1 MALGA
6 RGTPYRYGIL
16 AHPFPFSLGH
26 VHCRVYGCLA
36 GAAAILPDSERQFQL
51 LCDAHVGYVRI
62 DYPYSQIMTKNGK
75 ELLPQPNFTIEDA
88 IAERLADCGIT
99 ELPVIL
105 QYAAGAIVSGGKGGS
120 TPMAWATSTDPG
132 NSAHFPGY
140 ADFARI
146 VAGHI
151 ASRFPQIRRVELF
164 NEPNN
169 HGWGTFPVNGSYVRS
184 DESGIEAARYMRAAY
199 AAIKSV
205 APHITVVGPALAD
218 GGHSTDPRTF
228 LENLYANG
236 CRRGACWD
244 VLSVH
249 NYDWESPDVEPWH
262 SRTRFDVY
270 KDLQQ
275 IAAEHGDSGTHVM
288 LTEWG
293 YSTDPDNAYAFDEKT
308 QAVYVAQGFNRM
320 LSDSS
325 VDGITYVNMYNPGH
339 DFWAYTALVDQNF
352 RPKPAFYVFRRY
364 ATERP

>member
-1 MALGA
+1 
-6 RGTPYRYGIL
+6 
-16 AHPFPFSLGH
+16 
-26 VHCRVYGCLA
+26 
-36 GAAAILPDSERQFQL
+36 
-51 LCDAHVGYVRI
+51 
-62 DYPYSQIMTKNGK
+62 
-75 ELLPQPNFTIEDA
+75 
-88 IAERLADCGIT
+88 
-99 ELPVIL
+99 
-105 QYAAGAIVSGGKGGS
+105 
-120 TPMAWATSTDPG
+120 
-132 NSAHFPGY
+132 
-140 ADFARI
+140 
-146 VAGHI
+146 
-151 ASRFPQIRRVELF
+151 
-164 NEPNN
+164 
-169 HGWGTFPVNGSYVRS
+169 
-184 DESGIEAARYMRAAY
+184 MRAAY

-293 YSTDPDNAYAFDEKT
+293 YSTDPDNAYAFDEQT